1 MLLDWS
7 HQMLSHKRKKTMK
20 TLYELP
26 SPDSRRCCRKDAT
39 GGVELREA
47 IEALELCSPVET
59 FPPREGREVRNLRY

>member
-1 MLLDWS
+1 
-7 HQMLSHKRKKTMK
+7 MK